1 MTSPWVA
8 GSIFLVTYGLIVS
21 ERLHRTLAALAGAL
35 VMIALGVLHQGD
47 AFRAVDWNVI
57 FLLAGMMVIANVLRE
72 TGVFSWIAIQ
82 AVRLGRGRPFPIL
95 VILCAVTAF
104 ASAFLDNVTI
114 VVLVAPITLFVASS
128 LNLSPT
134 PYLVAEILAAN
145 IGGTATLVGDPP
157 NLLIGSAAGIDFNTF
172 LTNLAPISVIILVAF
187 FGLAWL
193 MFRRDLRAPAHPSAI
208 LPALRTSG
216 LISNPALLAKSLIV
230 MGGVIAGF
238 FVHGALGLEPAT
250 IALAGATVLLWWS
263 RQDVDDVLGDIEWS
277 SLFFFFGLFI
287 LVEGVVR
294 AGIIEGMA
302 RGLLS
307 ITGPSLTVN
316 ALALMWLSAGLSGV
330 VDNIPYTATMIPL
343 VQQLGETIPIGPL
356 WWALAL
362 GADLGGNFTLVGASA
377 NVVVATLAARSGHP
391 ISFRYF
397 LKYGSL
403 TTLLS
408 LLLATAYLYLRYLR
422 G

>member
-82 AVRLGRGRPFPIL
+82 AVRLGQGRPFPIL

-193 MFRRDLRAPAHPSAI
+193 MFRRDLRSPAHPSAI